1 MNNKIFYSSL
11 ILLVIMVL
19 GYGVYQKEPET
30 PRPGI
35 EHSDDGRTHV
45 QAKEYTGDEPPTSGE
60 HAEPIA
66 WGVYDQEIPEANA
79 IHNLEHGGIYISYSS
94 SLPIEQRERLVALFS
109 KPFSNPQ
116 FTPSKAI
123 VGPRNENKSPIVISS
138 WRRSQTFET
147 FDEAA
152 IIEYYQRNIGKSPEP
167 AAS

>member
-1 MNNKIFYSSL
+1 MSNKIFYGFLLL
-11 ILLVIMVL
+11 IVVGVL

-30 PRPGI
+30 PRPGV

-45 QAKEYTGDEPPTSGE
+45 QTKEYTGDEPPTSGE

-94 SLPIEQRERLVALFS
+94 KLPKEQVEKLEALFS

-116 FTPSKAI
+116 FTPTKAI
-123 VGPRNENKSPIVISS
+123 VGPREENKTPIVISS

-147 FDEAA
+147 YDEAA
-152 IIEYYQRNIGKSPEP
+152 IIEYYKRNIGNSPEP
-167 AAS
+167 TAS